1 MQLSELY
8 PRHHP
13 RYSSLPI
20 LGSVIESFAT
30 WLLDNGYPQHRV
42 RMHLRKARVIDDTVR
57 HRGCGKLDD
66 LTRDALQACLP
77 ACSQDDAD
85 LNAAVRTLE
94 RFLDERNV
102 LPPLAPPT
110 RSEVLVRSYGTFLE
124 QNRGLAATTVTQHM
138 RTAAELIEHL
148 GYETTPARLSLIDA
162 RDLETFVCL
171 IAPRLSRES
180 LQHEV
185 AHLRALMRF
194 LATRQLV
201 TPGLD
206 AQLDTPRLYRGERL
220 PRALPWETVQAFLRS
235 IDRKTALGRRDYAIF
250 LLITTYGLRACEVVD
265 LTLEDIDWRKNTLR
279 IPQRKTRSPLSLP
292 LLNSVG
298 NALVDYLRH
307 ARPSFSY
314 REVFL
319 RARAPAGTLKPTA
332 VTEAFQG
339 WSKRSGLNIRFQGAH
354 CLRHAYAT
362 HLLRSGVALK
372 TIGDIL
378 GHRSAESTCVYLRL
392 AVEDLRD
399 VALSLPAGIERPD
412 FDEGSRR

>member
-8 PRHHP
+8 PRHHQ

-20 LGSVIESFAT
+20 FGSVIEGFAT
-30 WLLDNGYPQHRV
+30 WLFDNGYPRHRV
-42 RMHLRKARVIDDTVR
+42 RMHFRKARVIDDAVR
-57 HRGCGKLDD
+57 HHGCGKLDD
-66 LTRDALQACLP
+66 LTRDVLQACLP
-77 ACSQDDAD
+77 TNSQDDAD

-102 LPPLAPPT
+102 LPPPAPPT
-110 RSEVLVRSYGTFLE
+110 RSEVLVGRYGSFLE
-124 QNRGLAATTVTQHM
+124 QNRGLAGTTVTHHM
-138 RTAAELIEHL
+138 RTAAELLEHL
-148 GYETTPARLSLIDA
+148 SYEATSARLTQIDA
-162 RDLETFVCL
+162 GDLETFVCL

-194 LATRQLV
+194 LAAEQLV

-206 AQLDTPRLYRGERL
+206 AQLDTQRLYRRERL
-220 PRALPWETVQAFLRS
+220 PRALPWEIVRAFLRS
-235 IDRKTALGRRDYAIF
+235 IDRKTSLGRRDYAIF

-279 IPQRKTRSPLSLP
+279 IPQRKTRSPLLLP

-339 WSKRSGLNIRFQGAH
+339 WSKRSELNIPFHGAH

-362 HLLRSGVALK
+362 HLLRSGVPLK

-412 FDEGSRR
+412 FDEGSR